1 MRERLGMKN
10 MPEVLLSWLFGQV
23 MRGLPNPSA
32 QEALESRSATLFNEE
47 CVLVGHSEVGVTAF
61 VVVLLTSIHH
71 VRAAGSPTMDQ
82 MVGVTRSLLRV
93 GVRCE
98 PLKGI

>member
-1 MRERLGMKN
+1 MRERLGMKKL
-10 MPEVLLSWLFGQV
+10 PEVFLSWLFGQV

-32 QEALESRSATLFNEE
+32 QEALESRSAPVFNEE

-61 VVVLLTSIHH
+61 VVVLVTSIHH
-71 VRAAGSPTMDQ
+71 FWAAGSPTIDQ

-93 GVRCE
+93 GVRCD
-98 PLKGI
+98 